1 MSESGS
7 VSEWIED
14 LRAGDSGAATR
25 LWNRFYANLLRIARR
40 RLHGASRRVADEEDL
55 VATAFE
61 SFFQRLQN
69 GQFPDL
75 RGRAELWALLVTI
88 TDRKAVNC
96 VRRHM
101 SAKRGGGRVHNESN
115 FGASEEQDREALL
128 ARVDGGMPPPD
139 RIVSM
144 SELVER
150 LDDDLR
156 RIVDLKLDGFTNE
169 EIAQRRQP
177 LGGHDRASTAV
188 VARRVDPGVV
198 GMSLLPRDDALALTD
213 RKQIDEICLAFED
226 EWLAGSPA
234 GGGGVLASGERRQ
247 PADVAQGIAVART
260 GLSSQHSRCAAGR
273 RLPGPFSRLFGQR
286 AGGISGRLARAMC
299 RCGICRGA

>member
-128 ARVDGGMPPPD
+128 VRVDGGMPPPD
-139 RIVSM
+139 RIVSL

-169 EIAQRRQP
+169 EIAQCVDRSVATIERR
-177 LGGHDRASTAV
+177 LR
-188 VARRVDPGVV
+188 
-198 GMSLLPRDDALALTD
+198 LLR
-213 RKQIDEICLAFED
+213 D
-226 EWLAGSPA
+226 EWTQELLG
-234 GGGGVLASGERRQ
+234 
-247 PADVAQGIAVART
+247 
-260 GLSSQHSRCAAGR
+260 
-273 RLPGPFSRLFGQR
+273 
-286 AGGISGRLARAMC
+286 
-299 RCGICRGA
+299 